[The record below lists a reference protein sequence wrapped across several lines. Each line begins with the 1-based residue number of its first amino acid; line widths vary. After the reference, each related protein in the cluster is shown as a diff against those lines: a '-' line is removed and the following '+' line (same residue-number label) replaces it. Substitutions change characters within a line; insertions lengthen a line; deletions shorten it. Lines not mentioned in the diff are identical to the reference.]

1 MTKETRS
8 VSSTGGAKGVKKQDY
23 AGIPPYALTQLATL
37 YGNGARKYDAHNYR
51 RGYEQSKSYAA
62 LQRHANLFWAGENR
76 DIEMGLSHLASVAW
90 HTFTLIELQELFPQ
104 FDNRPHA
111 YANDPGYEPTPV
123 SYLKND
129 ENMLEPER
137 VIEGFTAR
145 FDLLPVRPL
154 AMLAEVYGKLGV
166 PEMGAWGV
174 YYGKMQLHLNAYW
187 GGRSIDDETGLHH
200 IALAAYY
207 ALTLLDFSDN
217 EDLLDESCAY
227 DDRFIVGAANIGFD
241 SNPAASV

>member
-1 MTKETRS
+1 MSKETRS
-8 VSSTGGAKGVKKQDY
+8 VSTTGGAKGVKKQDY
-23 AGIPPYALTQLATL
+23 SGIPPYALTQLSTL

-62 LQRHANLFWAGENR
+62 LQRHANLFWAGENK
-76 DIEMGLSHLASVAW
+76 DAEMGLSHLCAVAW

-104 FDNRPHA
+104 FDDRPYA
-111 YANDPGYEPTPV
+111 YAGDPGYEPTPV

-129 ENMLEPER
+129 ENVLEPER
-137 VIEGFTAR
+137 IIEGFTAR
-145 FDLLPVRPL
+145 FDLLPLRPMAL
-154 AMLAEVYGKLGV
+154 VAEVYGKLGV
-166 PEMGAWGV
+166 PKLGPWGV

-187 GGRSIDDETGLHH
+187 GGHSIDEETGLHNV
-200 IALAAYY
+200 ALAAYY

-217 EDLLDESCAY
+217 EDLLDESVLY

-241 SNPAASV
+241 SVPEESQ